1 MSEQKKTRKNL
12 SIQTKLQ
19 LLADVDKKQGTK
31 KEIAEKY
38 GIPHN
43 TLSTIVKNR
52 AKLERPGLTL
62 TAEFQPD
69 RKRQRTTEKLDID
82 QALFLWFKQARAMS
96 APISNPVLTSQ
107 AELTASEL
115 GLTDFTASVGWI
127 ERFKR
132 RHGIALKTVSGEA
145 AAVDHTVTNALKQHD
160 LPSLL
165 NEYGEDIFNADET
178 GIFYKC
184 LPDKSLALKGERC
197 TGGKKAKERMTALVA
212 ANMSSKEK
220 LPLVVIGKSLRP
232 RCMKNVKNLPVDYT
246 ANKKAWMTS
255 SIFENWLRK
264 FVLQCRSVAM
274 VVDNC
279 PAHPHIDGLRSIKL
293 VFLPPNTTSHLQPC
307 DQGIIN
313 SLKHHYQARVV
324 RKNLDHIKDK
334 MTTVSA
340 EPTTSETF
348 RISVLDALCD
358 LRSAWDKVTEKTIKN
373 CFRHAGFC
381 KEVNV
386 TATEDPPLVTETDEL
401 ENAMESLAGVTFL
414 QTTAQDFVS
423 IDVNVETT
431 AEVSV
436 SELVQIVQSQNCPE
450 SESDEEMESQDE
462 AERRVTAGE
471 ARAAIATL
479 RRFAAQQ
486 EKGDCLF
493 SHLSKVED
501 KVEEISSSNLKQKLL
516 LDFFQRV

>member
-1 MSEQKKTRKNL
+1 
-12 SIQTKLQ
+12 
-19 LLADVDKKQGTK
+19 
-31 KEIAEKY
+31 
-38 GIPHN
+38 
-43 TLSTIVKNR
+43 
-52 AKLERPGLTL
+52 
-62 TAEFQPD
+62 
-69 RKRQRTTEKLDID
+69 
-82 QALFLWFKQARAMS
+82 
-96 APISNPVLTSQ
+96 
-107 AELTASEL
+107 
-115 GLTDFTASVGWI
+115 
-127 ERFKR
+127 
-132 RHGIALKTVSGEA
+132 
-145 AAVDHTVTNALKQHD
+145 
-160 LPSLL
+160 
-165 NEYGEDIFNADET
+165 
-178 GIFYKC
+178 
-184 LPDKSLALKGERC
+184 
-197 TGGKKAKERMTALVA
+197 
-212 ANMSSKEK
+212 
-220 LPLVVIGKSLRP
+220 
-232 RCMKNVKNLPVDYT
+232 
-246 ANKKAWMTS
+246 
-255 SIFENWLRK
+255 
-264 FVLQCRSVAM
+264 
-274 VVDNC
+274 
-279 PAHPHIDGLRSIKL
+279 
-293 VFLPPNTTSHLQPC
+293 
-307 DQGIIN
+307 
-313 SLKHHYQARVV
+313 
-324 RKNLDHIKDK
+324 

-348 RISVLDALCD
+348 RISVLDALYD

-436 SELVQIVQSQNCPE
+436 SELVQIVQNCPE

-493 SHLSKVED
+493 SHLSTVED
-501 KVEEISSSNLKQKLL
+501 KVEEISSSNLKQKSL

>member
-145 AAVDHTVTNALKQHD
+145 AAVDHTVTNAWKQHD

-165 NEYGEDIFNADET
+165 NEYGEDDIFNADET

-184 LPDKSLALKGERC
+184 LPDKSLALKGGRC
-197 TGGKKAKERMTALVA
+197 TGGKK
-212 ANMSSKEK
+212 
-220 LPLVVIGKSLRP
+220 
-232 RCMKNVKNLPVDYT
+232 
-246 ANKKAWMTS
+246 
-255 SIFENWLRK
+255 
-264 FVLQCRSVAM
+264 
-274 VVDNC
+274 
-279 PAHPHIDGLRSIKL
+279 
-293 VFLPPNTTSHLQPC
+293 
-307 DQGIIN
+307 
-313 SLKHHYQARVV
+313 
-324 RKNLDHIKDK
+324 
-334 MTTVSA
+334 
-340 EPTTSETF
+340 
-348 RISVLDALCD
+348 
-358 LRSAWDKVTEKTIKN
+358 
-373 CFRHAGFC
+373 
-381 KEVNV
+381 
-386 TATEDPPLVTETDEL
+386 
-401 ENAMESLAGVTFL
+401 
-414 QTTAQDFVS
+414 
-423 IDVNVETT
+423 
-431 AEVSV
+431 
-436 SELVQIVQSQNCPE
+436 
-450 SESDEEMESQDE
+450 
-462 AERRVTAGE
+462 
-471 ARAAIATL
+471 L
-479 RRFAAQQ
+479 RR
-486 EKGDCLF
+486 G
-493 SHLSKVED
+493 
-501 KVEEISSSNLKQKLL
+501 
-516 LDFFQRV
+516 